1 MAPVTGT
8 GWPRTIGMTRND
20 RLAVFIDGANLHA
33 TAKALG
39 FDIDFKKVLK
49 LYKDEGLVRIAYYTA
64 VYEDGEFSSI
74 RPLVDWLDYNG
85 FAVVTKAAKEYHDSQ
100 GRRKLKGN
108 MDVEICVDAL
118 ELAPHLDRLVL
129 FSGDGDFRHLVA
141 ALQRKGLRVTVVS
154 TIRTQPA
161 MCADELRRQADE
173 FLDIVDLANVISRV
187 DAERAGRRSRDDVPS

>member
-1 MAPVTGT
+1 
-8 GWPRTIGMTRND
+8 MTRND

-49 LYKDEGLVRIAYYTA
+49 LYKDEGLVRIGYYTA

-187 DAERAGRRSRDDVPS
+187 DGDRAGRRQRDDVPS